1 MFKLGG
7 SSRHF
12 AHTMLRPALLL
23 LASSAA
29 AAATEQSVTDIGNAF
44 LTLSVTVSP
53 AGTCIS
59 ALAFNLSLAAA
70 QGWTPNLLTG
80 SCVAHAWSGV
90 SGSALEVQGVGVLL
104 ASGGTVTAANATA
117 AVVSGISLGGV
128 ATEEWRLSLAG
139 ATLTWEVS
147 RTYTASGVALSD
159 QASVLWLQS
168 TTGGYEDAAR
178 AAPGASAWTAA
189 SQMPSFLSLDASLLD
204 PATGAGYA
212 VANFSHVAVLGDATS
227 GDARRVYLSPAGVA
241 AHVRLSDCRFGFYR
255 PRSIF
260 VQTLGIGAE
269 CAAGGAAGGAPFRA
283 GDVRDVALAVELRP
297 TTQGHGY
304 FDLAVPA
311 GSPAQ
316 GLVATLQTWAKI
328 FQLPLGWINGNSP
341 ACETCLHETSIFPQL
356 EGLFRLAAPPPD
368 APALPSV
375 PQPLTHAPAVTVQ
388 AATAKHISFY
398 LASSVNLTSGYMAPR
413 WSVVSGNDWGMGG
426 TIIDQFPHTLLA
438 VYWHT
443 VNTGDRATVAGWM
456 PAVDAIARYML
467 TEMLMN
473 ETALLTN
480 TNPKADGVANHS
492 LEDNWLDD
500 VRFGWHDAIV
510 GLYAVDAFRALGD
523 LKTWLGDAA
532 GAAAAY
538 AIHARAVTAY
548 NAAYWDEG
556 AGMYRDWVDA
566 TGRPRTYFYTWQN
579 FYAVEAGV
587 ASAAQ
592 ASAVMAS
599 ADALYAGLRARLNV
613 SAEAL
618 WCTPTNLIPLDPS
631 DLTVDF
637 DSEYIYPHYEN
648 GDCFQWHLGLEAL
661 ALSRVRG
668 AGAAYD
674 KLARAAGVFD
684 VNRLWGQRYS
694 WTEGAPMGADV
705 ITDGFFAVYGG
716 LLGALGVR
724 VSLLGGVATVGPAA
738 PQLEGAN
745 FTIGVLGSDVVVAV
759 RGGFARVLPSLL

>member
-1 MFKLGG
+1 MIF
-7 SSRHF
+7 
-12 AHTMLRPALLL
+12 
-23 LASSAA
+23 ASSL
-29 AAATEQSVTDIGNAF
+29 ATEQSAVLSNAF
-44 LTLSVTVSP
+44 LSVTVTASP

-59 ALAFNLSLAAA
+59 SLSFSLSLAAA
-70 QGWTPNLLTG
+70 EGWTPNLLSSSPG
-80 SCVAHAWSGV
+80 FCANRAWNGASGT
-90 SGSALEVQGVGVLL
+90 ALEVQGVGVLYPV
-104 ASGGTVTAANATA
+104 GGTLTANSTA
-117 AVVSGISLGGV
+117 AVISGISLGSI
-128 ATEEWRLSLAG
+128 ATEEWQISLSG
-139 ATLTWEVS
+139 ATLSWDVS
-147 RTYTASGVALSD
+147 RAYTVGGIALSD
-159 QASVLWLQS
+159 QVGALWLQS
-168 TTGGYEDAAR
+168 TTGGYMADAQR
-178 AAPGASAWTAA
+178 EAPGASNWTAA
-189 SQMPSFLSLDASLLD
+189 VQMPSFLSLDASLLN
-204 PATGAGYA
+204 PLTGRGYD
-212 VANFSHVAVLGDATS
+212 VGNSTRVAVLGDAVG

-260 VQTLGIGAE
+260 VQALGFGAE
-269 CAAGGAAGGAPFRA
+269 CAAGTAGGASFRA
-283 GDVRDVALAVELRP
+283 GDHRAVALAVELRP
-297 TTQGHGY
+297 TTNGHGY
-304 FDLAVPA
+304 FDLSVPP
-311 GSPAQ
+311 GSPAEA
-316 GLVATLQTWAKI
+316 LVATLRTWAKI

-356 EGLFRLAAPPPD
+356 EGVFRLAAPPPD
-368 APALPSV
+368 APAAPSSTL
-375 PQPLTHAPAVTVQ
+375 QPGGSQAPAVTVQ

-398 LASSVNLTSGYMAPR
+398 LNSSVNLASGYMAPR
-413 WSVVSGNDWGMGG
+413 WSVVGGNDWGMGG

-438 VYWHT
+438 VYWHA

-456 PAVDAIARYML
+456 PAVDAIAKYML

-500 VRFGWHDAIV
+500 VRFGFHDAIV

-523 LKTWLGDAA
+523 LKTWLGNPT

-538 AIHARAVTAY
+538 AIHTRAVAAY

-556 AGMYRDWVDA
+556 AGMYRDWVDI
-566 TGRPRTYFYTWQN
+566 TGRARTYFYTWQN
-579 FYAVEAGV
+579 FYAVELGV
-587 ASAAQ
+587 ASPAQ
-592 ASAVMAS
+592 ASAIMDR
-599 ADALYAGLRARLNV
+599 ADALYAGLRAQFNV

-618 WCTPTNLIPLDPS
+618 WCTPTNLIPLDPL

-674 KLARAAGVFD
+674 KLSHAAGVFD
-684 VNRLWGQRYS
+684 ENRLWGQRYS
-694 WTEGAPMGADV
+694 WTEGRPMGADV
-705 ITDGFFAVYGG
+705 ITDGFFSVYGG
-716 LLGALGVR
+716 LFGALGVR
-724 VSLLGGVATVGPAA
+724 VSLLSGVTSVGPAA

-759 RGGFARVLPSLL
+759 QGGIARVLSLS